1 MPGPIKP
8 TDVAELKRKVVIP
21 EKVFDAFNELIA
33 KYWNGSYAEFSQGE
47 VVRLILKKFS
57 RSKTVTE
64 SSIYSNHWLD
74 VEPIY
79 REAGWKVVYDRP
91 AYNESYAPTFEFSKP

>member
-1 MPGPIKP
+1 MSGPIKP
-8 TDVAELKRKVVIP
+8 SDVVELKRKVVIP

-33 KYWNGSYAEFSQGE
+33 KYWTGSSARFTQDE
-47 VVRLILKKFS
+47 VMRLVLKKFARTNNVTR
-57 RSKTVTE
+57 RSV
-64 SSIYSNHWLD
+64 YDNRWLD

-91 AYNESYAPTFEFSKP
+91 GYNESYEPTFAFSKP